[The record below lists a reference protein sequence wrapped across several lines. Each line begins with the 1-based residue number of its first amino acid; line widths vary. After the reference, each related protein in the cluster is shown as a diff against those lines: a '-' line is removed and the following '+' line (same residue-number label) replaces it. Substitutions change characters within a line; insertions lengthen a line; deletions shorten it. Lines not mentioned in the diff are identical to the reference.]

1 MYLNISE
8 SVKKDRQCHWFT
20 QHHFSYGGQMK
31 IFGTLSK
38 AVKLRKVFRNHAGT
52 TIIKN
57 DSGLYSWSDTENDIK
72 RDQ

>member
-1 MYLNISE
+1 
-8 SVKKDRQCHWFT
+8 
-20 QHHFSYGGQMK
+20 MK

-72 RDQ
+72 RDQQR

>member
-1 MYLNISE
+1 
-8 SVKKDRQCHWFT
+8 
-20 QHHFSYGGQMK
+20 MK